1 MTFETKSQKEM
12 REALEEVLDD
22 MAFNEIEFVG
32 YDDGLQRLIV
42 IWGDEIE
49 EEEEE

>member
-1 MTFETKSQKEM
+1 MTFEKKSQKEM
-12 REALEEVLDD
+12 REALEQVLDD

-32 YDDGLQRLIV
+32 YDVKLQRLIV